1 VAFGPPLVVTAAEI
15 DQMVGIL
22 EQSIKEVLRDI

>member
-1 VAFGPPLVVTAAEI
+1 MASDLDEVDAAEI

-22 EQSIKEVLRDI
+22 EQSIKEVLREV